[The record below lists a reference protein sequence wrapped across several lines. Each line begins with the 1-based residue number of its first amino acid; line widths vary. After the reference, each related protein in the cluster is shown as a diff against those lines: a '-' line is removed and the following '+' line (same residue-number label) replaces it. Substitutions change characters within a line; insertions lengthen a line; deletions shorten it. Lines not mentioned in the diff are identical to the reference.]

1 MDHKILTGTQ
11 VNEKSRVLELPLT
24 EDQYLK
30 KTVNLSLEY
39 YKAKLQGVA
48 A

>member
-1 MDHKILTGTQ
+1 VFLQ
-11 VNEKSRVLELPLT
+11 SNEKTKVLELPLT

-39 YKAKLQGVA
+39 YKAKLRGISVQ
-48 A
+48 